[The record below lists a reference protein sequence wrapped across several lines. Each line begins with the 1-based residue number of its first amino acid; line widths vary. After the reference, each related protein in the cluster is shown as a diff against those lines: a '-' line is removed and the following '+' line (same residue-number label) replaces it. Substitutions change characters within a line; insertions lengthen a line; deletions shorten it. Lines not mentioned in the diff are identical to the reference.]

1 MKNLI
6 ILNLLVFMCVFA
18 GCDDGE
24 VIEIL
29 SAQEAES
36 NNIETDIDGNYEKE
50 TGNIEINDSQSFVVY
65 VTGQVKNP
73 GVYEFPEESRII
85 NAIDAAGG
93 YTDEACE
100 TYLNL
105 ASALSD
111 GQMIYVPSMDEVY
124 SNDSDAAQG
133 MLIAQSGGSI
143 SGTENQLININTAS
157 KEELM
162 TLPGIGE
169 SKAEKIISYREQ
181 NGRFS
186 SAEGIMEISGI
197 KDGLYNKIK
206 DRICAK

>member
-18 GCDDGE
+18 GCDDDE

-36 NNIETDIDGNYEKE
+36 NNIETDIDSNYEKE

-65 VTGQVKNP
+65 VTGHVKNP

-93 YTDEACE
+93 YTEEACE

-124 SNDSDAAQG
+124 SSDSDAAQG

-143 SGTENQLININTAS
+143 PGTENQLININTAS

>member
-124 SNDSDAAQG
+124 SSDSDAAQG

-143 SGTENQLININTAS
+143 SETENQLININTAS

>member
-124 SNDSDAAQG
+124 SSDSDAAQG